1 MPGVQSSYKLFI
13 GNLDENTKA
22 ADIRTLFEKY
32 AVQGKIIE
40 CDVVK
45 NYGFVHYSNE
55 NDAREAIANL
65 NGYVLNGNALK
76 VENAK
81 SRRSANSNTTKIF
94 VGNLTEKTRAN
105 DVRALFEKYG
115 NVLECDVIRN
125 YGFVHLEVKDSVNV
139 NDCIRDLNGMVIDNQ
154 AINVQVST
162 SRVRQKPGMGDP
174 ESCYRCGRSGHWS
187 KECPRIWNERGFP
200 RERVFPPPP
209 PPAFL
214 RDRIIDGFRDF
225 DYYDRRDDYA
235 RDMYERRYPPP
246 MMRSRES
253 RYHLDRYPPMPP
265 MGPPLRD
272 YPPSREREMFSRR
285 SPPPSRRGFGIYE
298 DFSRDS
304 FDDRRR
310 GMSPTHRYAPY

>member
-1 MPGVQSSYKLFI
+1 MPGVQSYKLFI
-13 GNLDENTKA
+13 GNLDESTKA
-22 ADIRTLFEKY
+22 TDIRTLFEKY

-55 NDAREAIANL
+55 NDAREAISNL
-65 NGYVLNGNALK
+65 NGYILNGNAIK

-81 SRRSANSNTTKIF
+81 SRRSANANTTKIF
-94 VGNLTEKTRAN
+94 VGNLTEKTRAA
-105 DVRALFEKYG
+105 DVKLLFEKFG

-125 YGFVHLEVKDSVNV
+125 YGFVHLEVKDSINV
-139 NDCIRDLNGMVIDNQ
+139 NDAIKELNGMVIDNQ

-187 KECPRIWNERGFP
+187 KECPRIWNERGF
-200 RERVFPPPP
+200 RERMFPPPP

-214 RDRIIDGFRDF
+214 RDRMMDGFARDY
-225 DYYDRRDDYA
+225 DYYDRRDEYA
-235 RDMYERRYPPP
+235 RDMYERRYPP
-246 MMRSRES
+246 MMRSRDS
-253 RYHLDRYPPMPP
+253 RYMERPYPIPPMP
-265 MGPPLRD
+265 RD
-272 YPPSREREMFSRR
+272 YGPTREMFTRR
-285 SPPPSRRGFGIYE
+285 SPPRRGFGIYE

-304 FDDRRR
+304 FDDRRGGGMR